1 MPRKKPPVES
11 QETYVV
17 AEGKSIECAR
27 GRLTAGTVVL
37 PKYVG
42 GAERLL
48 ELASAGSVKIQKQ
61 KKRQRKSEPP
71 AAPPASESD
80 SKAKD

>member
-17 AEGKSIECAR
+17 AEGKSLECAR
-27 GRLTAGTVVL
+27 GRLVAGQVVL

-48 ELASAGSVKIQKQ
+48 QLASAGSVKIQKQ
-61 KKRQRKSEPP
+61 KKRHKSEPP
-71 AAPPASESD
+71 ADPPASESD